1 MVVSTMTLKEQAYK
15 IIDAIPEEKMAKV
28 LTILKNL
35 KEIIDEELDE
45 FDIQLIEEAKQI
57 IASEKEFIPFEEV
70 LREAGINEKEL

>member
-1 MVVSTMTLKEQAYK
+1 MTLKEQAYK

>member
-1 MVVSTMTLKEQAYK
+1 MTLKEQAYK

-45 FDIQLIEEAKQI
+45 FDIQLIEEAKQVL
-57 IASEKEFIPFEEV
+57 ASEKEFIPFEEV

>member
-1 MVVSTMTLKEQAYK
+1 MVVSIMTLKEQAYK
-15 IIDAIPEEKMAKV
+15 IIDEIPEEKMAKV

-57 IASEKEFIPFEEV
+57 IAIEKEFIPFEEV
-70 LREAGINEKEL
+70 LGEAGINEEEL

>member
-15 IIDAIPEEKMAKV
+15 IIDEIPEEKMAKV

-35 KEIIDEELDE
+35 KEIIDEKLDE

-57 IASEKEFIPFEEV
+57 ITSEKEFLPFKEV
-70 LREAGINEKEL
+70 LREAGINEEEL